1 MKAAIIGAG
10 RMGLRHAQV
19 VRSLGLELAGI
30 CDRRPEA
37 LEAVRTS
44 EIQAPALYDDPS
56 AMLAEARPDCVIV
69 ATTCPSHADLA
80 CLAAASG
87 ASHVLCEKPMAA
99 SLTECDR
106 MLEVCRKRGTR
117 LAINHQM
124 RFMEQYTRVRDI
136 VWSDAFGGLASV
148 TVVAGNFGIAMNGT
162 HYFEM
167 FRYVTGEPPVEA
179 TAWFSRERVTNPRGP
194 EFEDRAG
201 AVRLSTASGRRF
213 YLETGDD
220 QGHGV
225 RVVYAGRCGVL
236 VVDELAGVMMSSV
249 RDDEHRSAPTTRYG
263 MPGSDTTLRIEP
275 ADSVAPTRAVLA
287 ALIEGSDWP
296 TGEDGRLAV
305 AALVAAYRSNEE
317 EHRPVRI
324 DRGLPL
330 DRRFPWA

>member
-10 RMGLRHAQV
+10 RMGLRHVQV
-19 VRSLGLELAGI
+19 VRSLGLELAGL

-37 LEAVRTS
+37 LAAAREAG
-44 EIQAPALYDDPS
+44 IPAALHHTDAR
-56 AMLAEARPDCVIV
+56 AMLEATRPECVVI
-69 ATTCPSHADLA
+69 ATTCPSHADLT
-80 CLAAASG
+80 CLAAESG

-99 SLTECDR
+99 SLAECDR
-106 MLEVCRKRGTR
+106 MLDACRSTGAR

-124 RFMEQYTRVRDI
+124 RFMEQYTRVREI

-148 TVVAGNFGIAMNGT
+148 TVVAGNFGIAMNGS

-167 FRYVTGEPPVEA
+167 FRYMTGEPPVEA
-179 TAWFSRERVTNPRGP
+179 TAWFSRERVANPRGP

-201 AVRLSTASGRRF
+201 AVRLSTPSGRRF
-213 YLETGDD
+213 YMEVGDD

-225 RVVYAGRCGVL
+225 RVVYAARSGLL
-236 VVDELAGVMMSSV
+236 VVDELAGVMTSSV
-249 RDDEHRSAPTTRYG
+249 RDEEHRAAPTTRYG

-287 ALIEGSDWP
+287 ALIDGKDWP

-305 AALVAAYRSNEE
+305 AALVAAHRSDEE
-317 EHRPVRI
+317 GHRPVRI
-324 DRGLPL
+324 DADLPSG
-330 DRRFPWA
+330 RRFPWA